1 MTETYQNTNID
12 PRLLINADAIASRLE
27 ALDNTPLCDSCRDAV
42 IPVAVDTVRLLI
54 EAIRLWDALNV
65 TRRESANRLAA
76 MRAALHAAA
85 ESEPDPLAYLRYE
98 MPGSTDNADTEGC
111 R

>member
-1 MTETYQNTNID
+1 MTESYQKTKID

-27 ALDNTPLCDSCRDAV
+27 ALDDTPLCDSCRDAI

-54 EAIRLWDALNV
+54 EAIRLWDALSV

-76 MRAALHAAA
+76 MRATLRA
-85 ESEPDPLAYLRYE
+85 ESEGEPDPLSYLRYE
-98 MPGSTDNADTEGC
+98 IPGSMANADARWC